1 MNITTQ
7 EVLQV
12 ADLARLE
19 LDPAHLHRIVSQL
32 QDILAYMATLNV
44 LDTTG
49 VEPTSHAIALT
60 NAFREDEPGEH
71 LEREEALSGAPER
84 DAESFLVPRVI
95 G

>member
-1 MNITTQ
+1 MNITKQ
-7 EVLQV
+7 QVLQV

-19 LDPAHLHRIVSQL
+19 LDPAHLDRLVAQI
-32 QDILAYMATLNV
+32 QDILAYMDTLNA

-60 NAFREDEPGEH
+60 NAFREDDPGEH
-71 LEREEALSGAPER
+71 LDREVALAGAPER